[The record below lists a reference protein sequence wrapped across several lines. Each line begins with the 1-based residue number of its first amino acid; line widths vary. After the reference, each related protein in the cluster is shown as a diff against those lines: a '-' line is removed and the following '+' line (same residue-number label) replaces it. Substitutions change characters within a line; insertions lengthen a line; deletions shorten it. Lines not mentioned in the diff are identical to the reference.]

1 MKKNHFRKT
10 NIIATLGPASASP
23 EMVEKLFTSG
33 ANVFRLNMSH
43 GDHGDKKKLIKIIR
57 SIEKKHNI
65 PIAIMVDLQGPKI
78 RCGIFKND
86 KVHLNNGATFILD
99 NDPTPGNE
107 TRVCLPHPE
116 IFEIM
121 KPGLHILIDDGKVR
135 LEVQSIKSHVAKTKV
150 LVGGDISNK
159 KGVNIPE
166 AVLPISALT
175 QKDLKDLNFAIS
187 QNVDWIALSFVQRPS
202 DISEARK
209 IIRGRAGVLAKIEKP
224 AAIIHLNEILEISDA
239 VMVARGDLGV
249 EMPLEEVPG
258 IQKHIIYSGRK
269 LGKPVVVATQMM
281 ESMITSPVP
290 TRAEVSDVANAVYDD
305 ADAVMLSAE
314 SAVGNYPAE
323 VVSMME
329 KIILQVESDPT
340 YILDHMDNKS
350 NPDST
355 PEDAI
360 TAAARQVSSTIGAA
374 AIVTFTTSGATA
386 LRAARERPGVPI
398 LALTP
403 KEKVARQLCLVWGL
417 NTLITK
423 DVNDFEELLAKSK
436 RMALRSRLA
445 SGGDRIVVTAGV
457 PFGTPGATNV
467 LHIALVQGNELDG
480 H

>member
-1 MKKNHFRKT
+1 
-10 NIIATLGPASASP
+10 
-23 EMVEKLFTSG
+23 
-33 ANVFRLNMSH
+33 
-43 GDHGDKKKLIKIIR
+43 
-57 SIEKKHNI
+57 
-65 PIAIMVDLQGPKI
+65 
-78 RCGIFKND
+78 
-86 KVHLNNGATFILD
+86 
-99 NDPTPGNE
+99 
-107 TRVCLPHPE
+107 
-116 IFEIM
+116 
-121 KPGLHILIDDGKVR
+121 
-135 LEVQSIKSHVAKTKV
+135 
-150 LVGGDISNK
+150 
-159 KGVNIPE
+159 
-166 AVLPISALT
+166 
-175 QKDLKDLNFAIS
+175 
-187 QNVDWIALSFVQRPS
+187 
-202 DISEARK
+202 
-209 IIRGRAGVLAKIEKP
+209 
-224 AAIIHLNEILEISDA
+224 
-239 VMVARGDLGV
+239 MVARGDLGV